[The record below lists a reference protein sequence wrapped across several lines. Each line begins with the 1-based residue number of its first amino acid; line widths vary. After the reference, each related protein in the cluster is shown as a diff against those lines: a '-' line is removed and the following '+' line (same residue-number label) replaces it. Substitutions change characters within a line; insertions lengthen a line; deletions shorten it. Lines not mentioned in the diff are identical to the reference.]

1 MTIAAHRAPR
11 TPASASL
18 QRHLR
23 RTLARLRAPRPPAVP
38 GFRPELHGLRAV
50 AVVLVVV
57 YHVWFGRISGGV
69 DVFFVITGFL
79 LVGRLARAAAAG
91 PLPLGRMWARNAARL
106 LPATAAVLLGTL
118 AVAAFVLPSG
128 RLPQT
133 LREVVASLLFVE
145 NWQLAADA
153 VDYEARNNTSSVVQ
167 HFWSL
172 SVQGQVLLLFPLLV
186 AAVAAA
192 GRGPRL
198 RVRLAVT
205 LSALTAASLA
215 FSVALTAG
223 DQPLAYFHTL
233 TRLWEFGLGGLL
245 ALGISRIALPAR
257 TRAVLGWTG
266 LVGLVACGAV
276 LQVGAVFP
284 GIAALWPTSCA
295 LLVLVAGTTGL
306 AWGADR
312 WLGTGPVRYLGDL
325 SYCLYLWHWP
335 LLMFVLVTTGERRAG
350 LVSGLGVVAVSLAL
364 AAATHHLVERPSGT
378 RLATAGLVTVLATCT
393 TWYAVLAAPATV
405 TALHEEHHP
414 GALAISGALRAAPAE
429 VAPPFTAVYDDW
441 IHTEHWDCVPIP
453 GAEYDTDTACTQPVE
468 ATPQRRIVVVG
479 DSHAQQ
485 FLGAL
490 LPLAGHHGWQVTSM
504 LKGAC
509 PLNADAADVSCR
521 RWNDVVLAEID
532 RLRPDA
538 VVTIGTRD
546 VRPGLTEELPSG
558 YLAQWE
564 RLGSMGMPVVAV
576 RDNPRF
582 PQSPPDCLQ
591 LHGRENPAC
600 GVPRDA
606 VYAPE
611 PPWMRV
617 PLPANVGFLDTA
629 DLLCD
634 AELCPAEAGNVLVYM
649 DDNHLSGTYAATMAP
664 LLDQPLRD
672 LLGW

>member
-1 MTIAAHRAPR
+1 MTIAAHRAPH
-11 TPASASL
+11 ASATASV

-23 RTLARLRAPRPPAVP
+23 RTVALLRAPHRPAVP

-50 AVVLVVV
+50 AVALVVA

-79 LVGRLARAAAAG
+79 LVGRLARAAPAG
-91 PLPLGRMWARNAARL
+91 PLPLARMWARNAARL
-106 LPATAAVLLGTL
+106 VPAAAAVLLGTL
-118 AVAAFVLPSG
+118 LIAAFVLPSG

-172 SVQGQVLLLFPLLV
+172 SIQGQVLLLFPLLV

-215 FSVALTAG
+215 FSVALTAT

-245 ALGISRIALPAR
+245 ALGISRVVLPAR

-266 LVGLVACGAV
+266 LVGLVACGAA

-284 GIAALWPTSCA
+284 GIAALWPTGCA

-306 AWGADR
+306 GWGADR
-312 WLGTGPVRYLGDL
+312 WLDTRPVRYLGDL

-335 LLMFVLVTTGERRAG
+335 LLMFVLVATGEPHAG
-350 LVSGLGVVAVSLAL
+350 LVSGLGIVAVSLVL

-378 RLATAGLVTVLATCT
+378 RVATVGAVAVLAAGT
-393 TWYAVLAAPATV
+393 TWYAVLAAAASVP
-405 TALHEEHHP
+405 ALHEDHHP
-414 GALAISGALRAAPAE
+414 GALALSGAVQVAPAE

-441 IHTEHWDCVPIP
+441 IHTEHWDCVPIS

-468 ATPQRRIVVVG
+468 APPKRRIVLAG

-490 LPLAGHHGWQVTSM
+490 LPLAAHHGWQVTSM

-509 PLNADAADVSCR
+509 PLDADAVDSSCQH
-521 RWNDVVLAEID
+521 WNDVVLAEID

-538 VVTIGTRD
+538 VVTIGTRN
-546 VRPGLTEELPSG
+546 VHPGLTEELPPG
-558 YLAQWE
+558 YLTQWE
-564 RLGSMGMPVVAV
+564 RLGALGMPVVAV

-582 PQSPPDCLQ
+582 PHSPPDCLQ
-591 LHGRENPAC
+591 LRGRE
-600 GVPRDA
+600 
-606 VYAPE
+606 
-611 PPWMRV
+611 
-617 PLPANVGFLDTA
+617 
-629 DLLCD
+629 
-634 AELCPAEAGNVLVYM
+634 
-649 DDNHLSGTYAATMAP
+649 
-664 LLDQPLRD
+664 
-672 LLGW
+672 